1 MLHFLKH
8 KSPPPLHIYLKK
20 TKTAEKMQY
29 ISVYVTALFTIAKT
43 WKQPKCP
50 LTDERVKKTWPTR
63 TTEYYSPTKSG
74 DVPFAATW
82 MNPEMVILG
91 EGGQTEK

>member
-8 KSPPPLHIYLKK
+8 KSPPPLHIYPKK
-20 TKTAEKMQY
+20 TKTAEKIQY
-29 ISVYVTALFTIAKT
+29 ISVYVPALFTIAKT

-50 LTDERVKKTWPTR
+50 LTDERVKKMWPTH
-63 TTEYYSPTKSG
+63 TMEYYSPTKSG
-74 DVPFAATW
+74 DMPFAATW

-91 EGGQTEK
+91 EVGQTEK